1 MVLVGFPVSC
11 IRAAIMSGVTL
22 FALLAKRRSSS
33 ISALGITVMAMV
45 AFDPSVVY
53 QLSFQLS
60 VAATLG
66 IVVFMP
72 LLNEWF
78 QDLFPFVPQF
88 ARESISM
95 TLAALVFSLPISAAQ
110 FSLVPLL
117 SPLANIVATPLS
129 FASAHD
135 GIRCDARRAI
145 RTWSSWI
152 ALSGY
157 EWAHCILPGIRID
170 PVRIDSHL
178 DYDELCLSARAW
190 PRSALVGVVAKA
202 LPA

>member
-1 MVLVGFPVSC
+1 MVS
-11 IRAAIMSGVTL
+11 
-22 FALLAKRRSSS
+22 
-33 ISALGITVMAMV
+33 
-45 AFDPSVVY
+45 
-53 QLSFQLS
+53 
-60 VAATLG
+60 
-66 IVVFMP
+66 
-72 LLNEWF
+72 
-78 QDLFPFVPQF
+78 
-88 ARESISM
+88 ESISVRSAIRARIDLHDPRC
-95 TLAALVFSLPISAAQ
+95 TGVLASDQCCTVFARASAFAFGQ
-110 FSLVPLL
+110 HRCN
-117 SPLANIVATPLS
+117 ALS

-157 EWAHCILPGIRID
+157 EWAHCITPGIRID

-202 LPA
+202 LPQHQRAVGACSVVLSALVIVCCLFLNAGARGDRGVADAQCWSGR